1 MKKILRFIWRHK
13 IISSIILIA
22 LIAVPFLIT
31 PANSAQVET
40 MIINKAD
47 ISQTVLASGKIK
59 SKQQLKVSFLA
70 GGKIVYVGAREGEFV
85 KKWQTLASLDSRS
98 VQKNIQDDLIDYMK
112 QRNSFE
118 DTTENYQNRTPAQA
132 LNEDMK
138 RILQNNQYDLDK
150 SVISVEMQSLAKE
163 QSYIS
168 SPIDGIIIGSDITAS
183 GINAPAGSGFT
194 IADPDN
200 IIFNIE
206 VDEADIGKIR
216 LGMPVKV
223 MLESFPD
230 DVLNLRVTN
239 IDFSSHTSSN
249 GSNVFDVEVAF
260 PDNAGYIYKIGMSGD
275 GEIILSERESVVT
288 IPLSSIFDQN
298 HVYIKKN
305 DTYIKRKLVLGIQ
318 SDTER
323 EVISGLAQG
332 DEVVLV
338 PEEVELMMDNKKNF
352 YFF

>member
-1 MKKILRFIWRHK
+1 MKKILKFAWRHK

-22 LIAVPFLIT
+22 LIAVPFLIA
-31 PANSAQVET
+31 PANSAQIET

-59 SKQQLKVSFLA
+59 SIQQVKVSLLT
-70 GGKIVYVGAREGEFV
+70 GGKIVYIGAREGEFV
-85 KKWQTLASLDSRS
+85 KKWQTLASLDSRT

-112 QRNSFE
+112 QRNSFD
-118 DTTENYQNRTPAQA
+118 DTSENYQNRTPQQA

-138 RILQNNQYDLDK
+138 RILQNNQYDLEK
-150 SVISVEMQSLAKE
+150 SVISVELQSLAKE
-163 QSYIS
+163 QSFIS
-168 SPIDGIIIGSDITAS
+168 SPIDGIVIASDITAS
-183 GINAPAGSGFT
+183 GINAPAGAGFT
-194 IADPDN
+194 VADPDN

-223 MLESFPD
+223 MLESYPD
-230 DVLNLRVTN
+230 DVLNLRVSN

-260 PDNAGYIYKIGMSGD
+260 PDNAGYLYKIGMSGD
-275 GEIILSERESVVT
+275 GEIILSQKESVVT
-288 IPLSSIFDQN
+288 IPLSSIFDTN
-298 HVYIKKN
+298 YVYVKKN
-305 DTYIKRKLVLGIQ
+305 DKYIKRKLVLGIQ

-323 EVISGLAQG
+323 EVINGLNQG
-332 DEVVLV
+332 EEVVLV
-338 PEEVELMMDNKKNF
+338 PDEVELLNENKKNF